1 MSVTRTMLAQ
11 CGSAALLAASLG
23 ACAGTMSGALT
34 EVQPAPKLDMNGR
47 WLLSAKNGPPCGLAF
62 RASADGQS
70 GSIMPEGGCP
80 EDFFK
85 SRIWSFE
92 TGDLVIQNQ
101 DNELLAQLRFVGGRF
116 EGKSTIGTPVI
127 LARTLLPVN

>member
-1 MSVTRTMLAQ
+1 MSATRTTLAQ
-11 CGSAALLAASLG
+11 CSSAALLAASLG

-34 EVQPAPKLDMNGR
+34 EVQPAPKVDMNGR
-47 WLLSAKNGPPCGLAF
+47 WLLSAKNTPPCGMAF

-127 LARTLLPVN
+127 LARTILPVN

>member
-1 MSVTRTMLAQ
+1 MSGTRTTLAQ
-11 CGSAALLAASLG
+11 CSSAALLAASLG

-34 EVQPAPKLDMNGR
+34 EVQPAPKIDMNGR
-47 WLLSAKNGPPCGLAF
+47 WLLSARNSPPCGMAF
-62 RASADGQS
+62 RASADGQN

-101 DNELLAQLRFVGGRF
+101 DTELLAQLRFVGGRF
-116 EGKSTIGTPVI
+116 EGKSTTGTPVI

>member
-1 MSVTRTMLAQ
+1 MNATRTTLAR
-11 CGSAALLAASLG
+11 CGSAALLAASLA

-34 EVQPAPKLDMNGR
+34 DVQPAPKLDMNGR
-47 WLLSAKNGPPCGLAF
+47 WLLTAKNSPPCGMAF
-62 RASADGQS
+62 RAAADGQN
-70 GSIMPEGGCP
+70 GSILPEGGCP

-116 EGKSTIGTPVI
+116 EGKSTVGTSVI
-127 LARTLLPVN
+127 LARTILPVN

>member
-1 MSVTRTMLAQ
+1 
-11 CGSAALLAASLG
+11 
-23 ACAGTMSGALT
+23 MSGALT
-34 EVQPAPKLDMNGR
+34 EIQPAPKVDMNGR
-47 WLLSAKNGPPCGLAF
+47 WLLSAKTSPPCGMAF

-127 LARTLLPVN
+127 LARTILPVN

>member
-1 MSVTRTMLAQ
+1 MSGTRTRLAQ
-11 CGSAALLAASLG
+11 CGSAVLLAASLG

-34 EVQPAPKLDMNGR
+34 DVPPAPKLDVNGR
-47 WLLSAKNGPPCGLAF
+47 WLLSVKNNPPCGMAF
-62 RASADGQS
+62 KTSADGQS
-70 GSIMPEGGCP
+70 GSITPEGGCP

>member
-1 MSVTRTMLAQ
+1 MSATRTTLTQ

-23 ACAGTMSGALT
+23 GCAGTMSGTLT
-34 EVQPAPKLDMNGR
+34 EVPPAPKLDMNGR
-47 WLLSAKNGPPCGLAF
+47 WLLSARNTPPCGMTF
-62 RASADGQS
+62 QASADGQS
-70 GSIMPEGGCP
+70 GSISPEGGCP

-127 LARTLLPVN
+127 LARTILPVN

>member
-1 MSVTRTMLAQ
+1 MSATRTRLAR
-11 CGSAALLAASLG
+11 CSSAALLAASLG

-34 EVQPAPKLDMNGR
+34 DVQPAPKIDMNGR
-47 WLLSAKNGPPCGLAF
+47 WLLSAKTSPPCGLVF
-62 RASADGQS
+62 KASADGAS
-70 GSIMPEGGCP
+70 GSITPEGGCP

-116 EGKSTIGTPVI
+116 EGKSTIGTPVT